1 MKDQLQKFDKGTILG
16 KEDRKTSYGD
26 NFDLTMR
33 NTNHPFFSYGPTM
46 QSFNDQILTKL
57 KNESRFSQ
65 TFQDGMGKDQLS
77 TDSVELSNPNSG
89 IRTMKPKQF
98 YDIKGNSFKNTL
110 IPKKTAFSSLIFKGN
125 SPNRAGSQ
133 EFKLAKVE
141 PKYNKD
147 IRSGTILFNNI
158 NQHNVNHAPHARCQ
172 STLIDASEDKK
183 IVSPY

>member
-1 MKDQLQKFDKGTILG
+1 MKNQLTKFDKGTILG
-16 KEDRKTSYGD
+16 KEDNKRSYGD

-33 NTNHPFFSYGPTM
+33 NTNNPFFSYGPTM

-57 KNESRFSQ
+57 KNESRFRQ
-65 TFQDGMGKDQLS
+65 TFNEGMNKEPMS
-77 TDSVELSNPNSG
+77 TDSVELSNPDSVT
-89 IRTMKPKQF
+89 RTMQPKQF

-110 IPKKTAFSSLIFKGN
+110 IPKKTAFSSLIFKGS

-141 PKYNKD
+141 PKYTKD

-158 NQHNVNHAPHARCQ
+158 N
-172 STLIDASEDKK
+172 
-183 IVSPY
+183 